1 MPWQNS
7 MPGREH
13 EMAMHQSW
21 RATED
26 ATAQQWLLRGRGE
39 EATAT
44 VQQTWSGH
52 PMADASRGDWQCPN
66 TQCFNHTNYP
76 ASYVYGSSVNC
87 KKCGTGKAAQRPGDW
102 CCPNPQCINHRNCV
116 YGSKSMC
123 PKCGCPRPPLNVGKA
138 NPGGQAWCPPVNTA
152 ASPAPETNGGTGP
165 YASAYP
171 SMPAPGAPVPRHGD
185 WHCPNPACKNHT
197 GNVVYASKTIC
208 PICGMAKPDDPEVP
222 DVPAPPTTPPPA
234 SVRRLPMR
242 MVQQPPAVTQS
253 QVWQQPSYSQMAPK
267 AKGRETRPGDWN
279 CTNPGCKNFADN
291 VVYGSKTHC
300 PLCNAPRPLSSITPS
315 APSGPMDIRH
325 TKPWQYQQ
333 QMSQRPGDWHCPN
346 PACKNHTT
354 NVVYAGKPS
363 CPLCGTRNPNDAGQD
378 TGDDGGV
385 YLRRARSRSPV

>member
-1 MPWQNS
+1 MSEDPRVMPWQNS

-13 EMAMHQSW
+13 ETAMHQSW
-21 RATED
+21 QGDEAAAATH
-26 ATAQQWLLRGRGE
+26 
-39 EATAT
+39 
-44 VQQTWSGH
+44 QTWSGH
-52 PMADASRGDWQCPN
+52 PMSDASRGDWQCPN
-66 TQCFNHTNYP
+66 TQCVNHTNYP

-116 YGSKSMC
+116 YGSKSVC
-123 PKCGCPRPPLNVGKA
+123 PKCGCPRPPLNMGKA
-138 NPGGQAWCPPVNTA
+138 NPAGQAWCPPVSSATTVKA
-152 ASPAPETNGGTGP
+152 ESNGSYPTGAGGAGS
-165 YASAYP
+165 YAHANH
-171 SMPAPGAPVPRHGD
+171 SMPPRGAPVPRHGD

-208 PICGMAKPDDPEVP
+208 PICGMAKPEDPEVP

-242 MVQQPPAVTQS
+242 MVQQPPPVAAPQ
-253 QVWQQPSYSQMAPK
+253 APK

-300 PLCNAPRPLSSITPS
+300 PLCNAPRPLSSITPTT
-315 APSGPMDIRH
+315 PSGPMDI
-325 TKPWQYQQ
+325 
-333 QMSQRPGDWHCPN
+333 RPGDWHCPN
-346 PACKNHTT
+346 PVCKNHTH
-354 NVVYAGKPS
+354 NVVYAAKPS
-363 CPLCGTRNPNDAGQD
+363 CPLCGTRNPIDVGQD
-378 TGDDGGV
+378 ASYDGGV